1 MQVLVGLNGGGMIA
15 ILPECSLLTL
25 SLVVLLGSAT
35 GDELHALGDDVC
47 SSVFDQKMNVI
58 GCHNVIEHTKSKAL
72 LGFEKPAEITAPI
85 ACKLKEKFSLMA
97 AVRDV
102 PNVSRQ
108 EIAVSSRHLR

>member
-1 MQVLVGLNGGGMIA
+1 
-15 ILPECSLLTL
+15 
-25 SLVVLLGSAT
+25 
-35 GDELHALGDDVC
+35 
-47 SSVFDQKMNVI
+47 MNVI

-85 ACKLKEKFSLMA
+85 ACKLKEKFSLVA

-108 EIAVSSRHLR
+108 EIAVSSRHLRS